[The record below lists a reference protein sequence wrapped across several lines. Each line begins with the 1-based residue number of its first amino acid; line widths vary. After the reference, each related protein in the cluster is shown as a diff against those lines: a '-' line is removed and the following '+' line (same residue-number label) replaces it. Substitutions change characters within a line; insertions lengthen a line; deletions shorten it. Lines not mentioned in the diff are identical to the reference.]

1 MEALGGKYAGVF
13 INKLQNG
20 QITFYVQYRNELG
33 KPVRKQVGK
42 SPDINKSKALI
53 FLNELKES
61 VKVKKGKLSNIEND
75 NIPSVLKKKKK
86 EAINNYTLNDLAD
99 FYFENNV
106 GLRGKKDYMIRY
118 NYHIRNEPF
127 ANKNILF
134 IEESDLIDFLQRKQK
149 QRADKRRFKQEGKE
163 LDQKDLNE
171 YLKNQEQIQELKDF
185 ILKLE
190 NSENNWIYKNKIKYL
205 EKKNYILQVRLDP
218 KLQDKFW
225 NDKSISLDSKKIIL
239 GYLSNKTIKD
249 MFVLCQS
256 IVSFAISRKFI
267 GKFINPFVLSRKK
280 GEPLYIKVDNIK
292 DRYMTKEEVKIFLKE
307 VKRISNLYEKHKN
320 IYLMCLLGLSTAGR
334 QQTIMTIKIGDIDLE
349 NGLLKLRNHKTEKW
363 FSSFVS
369 TKEIEDEIKKLING
383 RDNSEYLFLNYT
395 GDKPVRYPR
404 KVQEIL
410 DYTVNYK
417 RDFLEWLSIKD
428 FRNTVASHLVING
441 VPIEKVSKLLDHSDI
456 RITARYARLSNSQ
469 IGDNLKEMTNSFL
482 ED

>member
-1 MEALGGKYAGVF
+1 MEALGGKFAGVF

-42 SPDINKSKALI
+42 SPEINKTKALI
-53 FLNELKES
+53 FLNDLKEDIR
-61 VKVKKGKLSNIEND
+61 VKKGKLSSNSSSNSLI
-75 NIPSVLKKKKK
+75 LKKKK
-86 EAINNYTLNDLAD
+86 EVVNNYTLNDLAD
-99 FYFENNV
+99 FYFENNIT
-106 GLRGKKDYMIRY
+106 LKGKRDSFTRY
-118 NYHIRNEPF
+118 NYHIRHEAF
-127 ANKNILF
+127 ANKNVLF
-134 IEESDLIDFLQRKQK
+134 IEEGDLIDFLQRKQK
-149 QRADKRRFKQEGKE
+149 QRSDKRRYKQEGKDLE
-163 LDQKDLNE
+163 QKDFSE
-171 YLKNQEQIQELKDF
+171 YIKNQELIQELKDLIIKGF
-185 ILKLE
+185 DEKWILE
-190 NSENNWIYKNKIKYL
+190 NKIKYL
-205 EKKNYILQVRLDP
+205 EKRNYILKIRLD
-218 KLQDKFW
+218 KNLQDKIW
-225 NDKSISLDSKKIIL
+225 NDKSISLDDKKTLL
-239 GYLSNKTIKD
+239 GLLSNKTIKD
-249 MFVLCQS
+249 MFVMCQS
-256 IVSFAISRKFI
+256 MISFAMSRRYI
-267 GKFINPFVLSRKK
+267 NQIMNPFILPRKK
-280 GEPLYIKVDNIK
+280 GEALYIKIDNIK

-307 VKRISNLYEKHKN
+307 VKRISYLHEKHKN
-320 IYLMCLLGLSTAGR
+320 IYTMCLLGLSTAGR

-369 TKEIEDEIKKLING
+369 TKEIEDEIRKLISG

-441 VPIEKVSKLLDHSDI
+441 VPIEKVSKHLDHSDI
-456 RITARYARLSNSQ
+456 RITARYARLSNSNM
-469 IGDNLKEMTNSFL
+469 GDNLKEMTNSFL